1 MVNGM
6 ANENSVRKQIRDY
19 LSKMNPL
26 TAVTLQEIYA
36 SLKFSSEQQ
45 AGVRAAIYGLC
56 AGTPVSSRNKPTVY
70 YGIRLKL
77 KNSGQIILSLPGLP
91 REDLANDTTHEPEIS
106 RIIKRLQDKYGIEV
120 VNYWLKSAQ
129 RRSVDL
135 ASKSMREAK
144 VRDKNGCKLCALD
157 GVDTQESVSACHI
170 ISRKTLFWRAIDEV
184 EKAVGELFSEK
195 ATVLLRERLKSD
207 KLHSNSNYIVTL
219 CNEHNKVLLTALKQS
234 LSDQESD
241 QEFEQESFLWT

>member
-1 MVNGM
+1 M
-6 ANENSVRKQIRDY
+6 ANENSVRQQIRDY

-26 TAVTLQEIYA
+26 EAVTLQKIYA
-36 SLKFSSEQQ
+36 DLKFTPEQQ
-45 AGVRAAIYGLC
+45 ASVRAAIYGLC

-120 VNYWLKSAQ
+120 VNYWVKSAQ

-144 VRDKNGCKLCALD
+144 VRDENVCRLCALD
-157 GVDTQESVSACHI
+157 GVDTQTSVSACHI
-170 ISRKTLFWRAIDEV
+170 ISRKTLFWKAIDEV
-184 EKAVGELFSEK
+184 EKSTGELFSAK
-195 ATVLLRERLKSD
+195 ATVLLQEQLKSN
-207 KLHSNSNYIVTL
+207 KLHSDPKYIITL

-234 LSDQESD
+234 LSDQESN
-241 QEFEQESFLWT
+241 QQSEQESFLWD